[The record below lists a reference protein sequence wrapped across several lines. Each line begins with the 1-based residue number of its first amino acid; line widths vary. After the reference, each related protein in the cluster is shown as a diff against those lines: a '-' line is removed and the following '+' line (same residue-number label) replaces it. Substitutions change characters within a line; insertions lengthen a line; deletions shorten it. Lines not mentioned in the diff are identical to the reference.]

1 MEDDVIK
8 LLFWLIQELKKK
20 NYLNDYGTIKT
31 NIMTRDLHFC
41 FPRFLAKSD
50 WSPLDKLPESERELY
65 YDININGYYVCLQ

>member
-31 NIMTRDLHFC
+31 NIMTETIKFIKNKNAPQAR
-41 FPRFLAKSD
+41 KT
-50 WSPLDKLPESERELY
+50 
-65 YDININGYYVCLQ
+65 NIFFRIWF